1 MMDSL
6 HYVEE
11 SHLYAGKIK
20 NEN

>member
-1 MMDSL
+1 MDSL